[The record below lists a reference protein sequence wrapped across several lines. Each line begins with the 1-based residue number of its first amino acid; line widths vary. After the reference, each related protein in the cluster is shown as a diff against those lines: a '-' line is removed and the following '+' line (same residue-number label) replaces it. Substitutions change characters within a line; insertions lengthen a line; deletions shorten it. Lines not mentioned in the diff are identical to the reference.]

1 MQTPKHVRAA
11 MNRPTRS
18 EHRGANIAVVTVGF
32 AIALRARSPVNPRP
46 FGRETWRDFGPSLP
60 PRAAG
65 SPDAG
70 YGGLKARDVA
80 DGGPSRQ
87 PSRNVGQ
94 KSKTPPRSLGGPNL
108 KVG

>member
-1 MQTPKHVRAA
+1 MQTLKRVRAA
-11 MNRPTRS
+11 MNRPTRL

-46 FGRETWRDFGPSLP
+46 FGRETWRDFGPKSP

-70 YGGLKARDVA
+70 YGGLKARDVSH
-80 DGGPSRQ
+80 GGPSRQ
-87 PSRNVGQ
+87 SSRNAGQ
-94 KSKTPPRSLGGPNL
+94 NAKTPPRSLGGVP
-108 KVG
+108 

>member
-1 MQTPKHVRAA
+1 MQTPKRVRAA

-60 PRAAG
+60 RGPPDRRTLVMAG
-65 SPDAG
+65 
-70 YGGLKARDVA
+70 
-80 DGGPSRQ
+80 
-87 PSRNVGQ
+87 
-94 KSKTPPRSLGGPNL
+94 
-108 KVG
+108 